1 MFSKKIAGI
10 TVTILALSAFLA
22 AVLIVSKKAFYKTND
37 NYDFKSDFFAMDT
50 IVSVRS
56 RSDITNNIAEIFKDY
71 QDSLDCSNENSE
83 TYLLNKN
90 GSSNASGILIN
101 TIRRTLELNNDYG
114 VLTDITIGRLTDLWN
129 VTGDNPSVPPKKDIK
144 TALSTVGIENIKLNG
159 NKVTLKSNAALDFGA
174 VGKGAALDAC
184 LSYLK
189 ENNCQKTYIS
199 TGSSVLFF
207 GDGSFDVSITNPD
220 GGLLAEVKT
229 DQTFLSTS
237 GGYERYFEAGGKT
250 YCHIINPKTGYPT
263 ETDLTTVTVF
273 CDSGI
278 ESDFLSTM
286 IFLDGSE
293 NISKYLNSD
302 KYKIFAADK
311 NKKLYISQGLEY
323 EVYDET
329 FCE

>member
-10 TVTILALSAFLA
+10 TVTILALSAFFA
-22 AVLIVSKKAFYKTND
+22 VVLILSKKAFYDAND

-56 RSDITNNIAEIFKDY
+56 RSDITKNIAEIFKDY

-83 TYLLNKN
+83 TFLINKN
-90 GSSNASGILIN
+90 GSGNASSI
-101 TIRRTLELNNDYG
+101 LNNTVMQTLKLNSEYG
-114 VLTDITIGRLTDLWN
+114 SLTDITIGRLTALWN
-129 VTGDNPSVPPKKDIK
+129 ITGVNPSIPMEKDIK
-144 TALSTVGIENIKLNG
+144 TALSSVGIENIKLNG
-159 NKVTLKSNAALDFGA
+159 NKVTLTNNTALDFGA
-174 VGKGAALDAC
+174 VGKGSTLDAC
-184 LSYLK
+184 LSYLN
-189 ENNCQKTYIS
+189 ENNCKKTYIS

-207 GDGSFDVSITNPD
+207 GEGSFDVSITNPD

-229 DQTFLSTS
+229 DQSFLSTS

-250 YCHIINPKTGYPT
+250 YCHIIDPKTGYPT

-273 CDSGI
+273 SDSGI

-286 IFLDGSE
+286 IFLDGSK
-293 NISKYLNSD
+293 NINKYLNSD

-311 NKKLYISQGLEY
+311 NKKLYISKGLKY
-323 EVYDET
+323 EVYDES
-329 FCE
+329 FC